1 VPIGQNIVAK
11 ETGRG
16 IDPFTGH
23 FVIKINHVDT
33 VHKFF
38 ENNNNPKMQENV
50 SLTNNMVCPG
60 SRTLDLM
67 YEKCVALPPLPRLHH
82 LYYTVIICEFVNDI
96 YMSLWLILLQCK

>member
-38 ENNNNPKMQENV
+38 ENNHNPKMQENV
-50 SLTNNMVCPG
+50 LHTYNMACHG
-60 SRTLDLM
+60 SCTLGLM
-67 YEKCVALPPLPRLHH
+67 YEKCEALPPLPRVHH
-82 LYYTVIICEFVNDI
+82 PYYTVIICEFVNDI
-96 YMSLWLILLQCK
+96 YMSLYSILLQCK